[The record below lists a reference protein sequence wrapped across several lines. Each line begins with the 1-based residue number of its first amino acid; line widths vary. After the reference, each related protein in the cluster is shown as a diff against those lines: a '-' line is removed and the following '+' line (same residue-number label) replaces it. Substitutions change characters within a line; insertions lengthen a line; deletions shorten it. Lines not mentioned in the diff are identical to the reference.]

1 MPSDPLDNNAN
12 HNNSNR
18 LKRLCFE
25 HPLQWVLRDED
36 NELNVNPRHFSN
48 AQNNIVEF
56 ATEEV
61 ENAEPSSGFHANV
74 NTIEVVAD
82 VHRSESGSV
91 VDMLVNFDSP
101 SKELTVSN
109 TSVLNTSNDPMI
121 LQAISD
127 FDTATILAALN
138 EGSVDVATT
147 DGEQSI
153 IEYDTEQH
161 GSTHWNVELDNIFKL
176 LPVIP
181 KPALVFIT
189 KLSILSAIS

>member
-18 LKRLCFE
+18 LCFE

-36 NELNVNPRHFSN
+36 NQLNVNPRHFSN

-56 ATEEV
+56 VTEEV

-101 SKELTVSN
+101 SKELPVSN

-121 LQAISD
+121 L
-127 FDTATILAALN
+127 
-138 EGSVDVATT
+138 
-147 DGEQSI
+147 
-153 IEYDTEQH
+153 
-161 GSTHWNVELDNIFKL
+161 
-176 LPVIP
+176 
-181 KPALVFIT
+181 
-189 KLSILSAIS
+189 